1 VPDAHFPKWGSAQA
15 KCQVESGCRAASRCF
30 QDYSAPPQGIDQLA
44 EGRMPYWVEPMI
56 GWYANLSRR
65 ERSAFWACYG
75 GWALDAM
82 DIQLY
87 TFLIPTRAALGTM
100 SRGDAGF
107 IASSAL
113 MTSAVGGWLTGVLA
127 DRYGRVTMLQ
137 VAILWYSVFTA
148 ASGLTNSFTE
158 LLVVRSL
165 QGFGFGGEWTVGAVL
180 IGEIVAADHRGKAVG
195 LVQSGWAT
203 GWAIAALLS
212 TFALAYLPDQWGW
225 RFLFFV
231 GAAPALMLFFVR
243 RYVTEPDI
251 FLDSSASRSPA
262 NFLSDAPRIFAP
274 ALLRTTVLCSL
285 LSTGALGGYYALMT
299 WLPTYLR
306 SERGLTIFSSGL
318 YLGVIIV
325 GAFTG
330 YIVGAYLLDVIG
342 RRRTF
347 LLYAIGCLAI
357 VASYTQLNINNAVM
371 LILGFPLG
379 FFSTGVFS
387 GMGPFMTE
395 LFPTSVRASGQ
406 GFSYNFGRAI
416 GALFPALV
424 GLLSA
429 SMTLGSAISIFAGS
443 AYGLLVVAAY
453 CLPETKGKVLDKG
466 ETELPEG
473 RKFCRTL
480 HRVRDPHDR
489 QRSD

>member
-1 VPDAHFPKWGSAQA
+1 M
-15 KCQVESGCRAASRCF
+15 
-30 QDYSAPPQGIDQLA
+30 LA
-44 EGRMPYWVEPMI
+44 WFT
-56 GWYANLSRR
+56 NLSPR
-65 ERSAFWACYG
+65 ERNAFWACYG

-87 TFLIPTRAALGTM
+87 TFLIPTLSTLWTM
-100 SRGDAGF
+100 SRGDAG
-107 IASSAL
+107 IIGSSAL
-113 MTSAVGGWLTGVLA
+113 MTSAAGGWLTGVLA
-127 DRYGRVTMLQ
+127 DRYGRVRMLQ
-137 VAILWYSVFTA
+137 ITILWYSVFTA

-165 QGFGFGGEWTVGAVL
+165 QGFGFGGEWTAGAVL
-180 IGEIVAADHRGKAVG
+180 IGEIARADHRGKAVG
-195 LVQSGWAT
+195 SVQSGWAA

-212 TFALAYLPDQWGW
+212 TFTLAYLPEEWGW
-225 RFLFFV
+225 RVLFFF

-243 RYVTEPDI
+243 RFVTEPDI
-251 FLDSSASRSPA
+251 FLDSSASRPPNTFLRDARRIFSPA
-262 NFLSDAPRIFAP
+262 LF
-274 ALLRTTVLCSL
+274 RTTVLCSL

-330 YIVGAYLLDVIG
+330 YIVGAYLVDQIG

-357 VASYTQLNINNAVM
+357 VASYTQFDIDNELM
-371 LILGFPLG
+371 LILGLPLG

-395 LFPTSVRASGQ
+395 LFPTSARASGQ
-406 GFSYNFGRAI
+406 GFAYNFGRAI
-416 GALFPALV
+416 GAFFPALV
-424 GLLSA
+424 GFLSA
-429 SMTLGSAISIFAGS
+429 SMTLGHAVGVFAGG
-443 AYGLLVVAAY
+443 AYVLLVVAAY
-453 CLPETKGKVLDKG
+453 CLPETKGRELD
-466 ETELPEG
+466 ETDRHLRKPGKAAAVDLGDLPNSV
-473 RKFCRTL
+473 KFRGM
-480 HRVRDPHDR
+480 DP
-489 QRSD
+489 

>member
-1 VPDAHFPKWGSAQA
+1 MSIA
-15 KCQVESGCRAASRCF
+15 
-30 QDYSAPPQGIDQLA
+30 IDQVLLKRAGFQEMLA
-44 EGRMPYWVEPMI
+44 
-56 GWYANLSRR
+56 WYTHLSPR

-87 TFLIPTRAALGTM
+87 TFLIPTLSTLWTM
-100 SRGDAGF
+100 SRRDAG
-107 IASSAL
+107 IIGGSAL

-127 DRYGRVTMLQ
+127 DRHGRVRMLQ
-137 VAILWYSVFTA
+137 ISILWYSVFTA

-165 QGFGFGGEWTVGAVL
+165 QGFGFGGEWTAGAVL
-180 IGEIVAADHRGKAVG
+180 IGEIVRADYRGKAVG
-195 LVQSGWAT
+195 SVQSGWAT

-212 TFALAYLPDQWGW
+212 TFSLAYLPDQWGW
-225 RFLFFV
+225 RVPFFF
-231 GAAPALMLFFVR
+231 GAAPALMLVFVR
-243 RYVTEPDI
+243 RQLTEPDI
-251 FLDSSASRSPA
+251 FLDSSNSRSPA
-262 NFLSDAPRIFAP
+262 TFLGDTRRIFSP

-318 YLGVIIV
+318 YLGVVIA
-325 GAFTG
+325 GAFAG
-330 YIVGAYLLDVIG
+330 YIVSAYLVDLIG
-342 RRRTF
+342 RRRNF
-347 LLYAIGCLAI
+347 LFFAIGCLTI
-357 VASYTQLNINNAVM
+357 VASYTQLAVDDELM

-406 GFSYNFGRAI
+406 GFAYNCGRAI
-416 GALFPALV
+416 GAFFPALV
-424 GLLSA
+424 GFLSA
-429 SMTLGSAISIFAGS
+429 SITLGHAVGVFAGS
-443 AYGLLVVAAY
+443 AYGLLVLAAY
-453 CLPETKGKVLDKG
+453 CLPETKGKELD
-466 ETELPEG
+466 ETERPYGGLENP
-473 RKFCRTL
+473 RRRPT
-480 HRVRDPHDR
+480 
-489 QRSD
+489 

>member
-1 VPDAHFPKWGSAQA
+1 
-15 KCQVESGCRAASRCF
+15 
-30 QDYSAPPQGIDQLA
+30 
-44 EGRMPYWVEPMI
+44 
-56 GWYANLSRR
+56 
-65 ERSAFWACYG
+65 
-75 GWALDAM
+75 
-82 DIQLY
+82 
-87 TFLIPTRAALGTM
+87 
-100 SRGDAGF
+100 
-107 IASSAL
+107 
-113 MTSAVGGWLTGVLA
+113 
-127 DRYGRVTMLQ
+127 
-137 VAILWYSVFTA
+137 
-148 ASGLTNSFTE
+148 
-158 LLVVRSL
+158 
-165 QGFGFGGEWTVGAVL
+165 
-180 IGEIVAADHRGKAVG
+180 
-195 LVQSGWAT
+195 
-203 GWAIAALLS
+203 
-212 TFALAYLPDQWGW
+212 
-225 RFLFFV
+225 LFFV

-262 NFLSDAPRIFAP
+262 NFISDAPRIFAP